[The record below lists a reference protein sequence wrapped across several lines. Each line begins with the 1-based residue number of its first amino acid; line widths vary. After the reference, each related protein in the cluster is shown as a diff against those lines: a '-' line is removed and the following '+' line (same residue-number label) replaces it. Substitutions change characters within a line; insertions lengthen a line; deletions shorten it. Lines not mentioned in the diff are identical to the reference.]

1 MTRVAD
7 YLDLVRA
14 PASLTVL
21 GDAVVGALSARGSG
35 GDSPLRGGAL
45 AASSVCL
52 YSAGMALNDW
62 ADADLDA
69 IERPER
75 PIPSGRIT
83 RARALAVGA
92 GLTALGIGSA
102 FAAGRASG
110 LVSLA
115 LAGALWAY
123 DLVFKPTAAGPVV
136 MAVCRGLDVMMG
148 AAGPGWRGALLP
160 ASAVA
165 AHTVAVTAVSR
176 GEVDGSTRMTGG
188 AAVAA
193 SVAVAASGLLGGG
206 GASGRPGGERA
217 VAALGGPRAAAALGG
232 ARAAAAL
239 GGGGAAGLGAAR
251 AAAALGGARYLA
263 AVLPGYLAVAGE
275 ASASN
280 SRDATRAGIRA
291 VVPLQ
296 SALAARAES
305 PVATLALLGV
315 EVAGRLLG
323 RRRSRGDIT

>member
-1 MTRVAD
+1 MTRAAD

-21 GDAVVGALSARGSG
+21 GDALVGALSARGPG
-35 GDSPLRGGAL
+35 GDGAVRAGAL

-69 IERPER
+69 VERPER
-75 PIPSGRIT
+75 PIPSGRIS
-83 RARALAVGA
+83 RSRALAVGA
-92 GLTALGIGSA
+92 GLTLLGVGSA
-102 FAAGRASG
+102 FVAGRRSG
-110 LVSLA
+110 AVSLA

-136 MAVCRGLDVMMG
+136 MAACRGLDVMMG
-148 AAGPGWRGALLP
+148 AAGPGWRRALLP
-160 ASAVA
+160 AGAVA

-176 GEVDGSTRMTGG
+176 GEVDGSTRTTGR
-188 AAVAA
+188 AAVAT
-193 SVAVAASGLLGGG
+193 SVAVAASGLAG
-206 GASGRPGGERA
+206 PGD
-217 VAALGGPRAAAALGG
+217 
-232 ARAAAAL
+232 
-239 GGGGAAGLGAAR
+239 R

-263 AVLPGYLAVAGE
+263 AVLPGHLALA
-275 ASASN
+275 
-280 SRDATRAGIRA
+280 RDPHAAHARTATRAGIRA

-296 SALAARAES
+296 AALAARAGS
-305 PVATLALLGV
+305 TIATVALLGI
-315 EVAGRLLG
+315 EVIGLALG

>member
-1 MTRVAD
+1 MTALAD
-7 YLDLVRA
+7 HLDLVRA

-21 GDAVVGALSARGSG
+21 GDALVGSLSARGTG
-35 GDSPLRGGAL
+35 GDGPVRLGAL
-45 AASSVCL
+45 AVSSVCL

-92 GLTALGIGSA
+92 GLTVVGVGSA

-110 LVSLA
+110 MISIV
-115 LAGALWAY
+115 LAGALWSY
-123 DLVFKPTAAGPVV
+123 DLVFKPTTAGPAV
-136 MAVCRGLDVMMG
+136 MAVCRGLDVLLG

-160 ASAVA
+160 AGAVA

-176 GEVDGSTRMTGG
+176 GEVDGSTRPTGYS
-188 AAVAA
+188 AVIA
-193 SVAVAASGLLGGG
+193 SAGVAASGLLG
-206 GASGRPGGERA
+206 SGD
-217 VAALGGPRAAAALGG
+217 
-232 ARAAAAL
+232 
-239 GGGGAAGLGAAR
+239 R
-251 AAAALGGARYLA
+251 AAAALGGARYLS
-263 AVLPGYLAVAGE
+263 AVLPGYVALAGDPGAPQ
-275 ASASN
+275 ARA
-280 SRDATRAGIRA
+280 ATRAGIRA

-296 SALAARAES
+296 SALAARAGS

-315 EVAGRLLG
+315 EVAGRLLA

>member
-69 IERPER
+69 LERPER

-83 RARALAVGA
+83 RPRALAVGA

-160 ASAVA
+160 AGAVA
-165 AHTVAVTAVSR
+165 VHTVAVTAVSR
-176 GEVDGSTRMTGG
+176 GEVDGSTRVTGG

-193 SVAVAASGLLGGG
+193 SVAVAASGLLGGA
-206 GASGRPGGERA
+206 GAAGRPGGARA
-217 VAALGGPRAAAALGG
+217 AAAPGRARAAAALGGPRAAAALGG
-232 ARAAAAL
+232 
-239 GGGGAAGLGAAR
+239 AR

-296 SALAARAES
+296 SALAARAGS

>member
-7 YLDLVRA
+7 HLDLVRA

-69 IERPER
+69 LERPER

-83 RARALAVGA
+83 RSRALAVGV

-110 LVSLA
+110 LVPLA

-160 ASAVA
+160 AGAVA
-165 AHTVAVTAVSR
+165 VHTVAVTAVSR
-176 GEVDGSTRMTGG
+176 GEVDGSTRVTGG
-188 AAVAA
+188 AAAAA

-217 VAALGGPRAAAALGG
+217 AAALGG
-232 ARAAAAL
+232 
-239 GGGGAAGLGAAR
+239 AR

-296 SALAARAES
+296 SALAARAGS

>member
-21 GDAVVGALSARGSG
+21 GDALVGALSARGPG
-35 GDSPLRGGAL
+35 GDGAVRASVL
-45 AASSVCL
+45 AVSSVCL

-69 IERPER
+69 VERPER

-83 RARALAVGA
+83 RSRALAAGIGLTTVGVGA
-92 GLTALGIGSA
+92 A
-102 FAAGRASG
+102 FVAGRRSG
-110 LVSLA
+110 VVSLA
-115 LAGALWAY
+115 LSGALWAY

-136 MAVCRGLDVMMG
+136 MAACRGLDVMMG
-148 AAGPGWRGALLP
+148 AAGPGWRRALLP
-160 ASAVA
+160 AGAVA

-176 GEVDGSTRMTGG
+176 GEVEGSTRTTGR
-188 AAVAA
+188 AAVAVSA
-193 SVAVAASGLLGGG
+193 AVAASGLAG
-206 GASGRPGGERA
+206 PGD
-217 VAALGGPRAAAALGG
+217 P
-232 ARAAAAL
+232 
-239 GGGGAAGLGAAR
+239 

-263 AVLPGYLAVAGE
+263 VVLPGHLAVA
-275 ASASN
+275 
-280 SRDATRAGIRA
+280 RDPDAANARTATRADIRA

-296 SALAARAES
+296 AALAARAGS
-305 PVATLALLGV
+305 TIATLALLGV
-315 EVAGRLLG
+315 EAVGLALG

>member
-69 IERPER
+69 LERPER

-83 RARALAVGA
+83 RSRALAVGA

-148 AAGPGWRGALLP
+148 AAGPGWRGAVLP

-165 AHTVAVTAVSR
+165 VHTVALTAVSR
-176 GEVDGSTRMTGG
+176 GEIDGSTRVTGG

-206 GASGRPGGERA
+206 GAACRPGGERA

-232 ARAAAAL
+232 
-239 GGGGAAGLGAAR
+239 AR

-280 SRDATRAGIRA
+280 SRDATRSGIRA

-296 SALAARAES
+296 SALAARAGS

>member
-21 GDAVVGALSARGSG
+21 GDALVGALSARRPGRES
-35 GDSPLRGGAL
+35 LACTGAL
-45 AASSVCL
+45 ATSSVCL

-69 IERPER
+69 LERPER

-83 RARALAVGA
+83 RSRALAVGA
-92 GLTALGIGSA
+92 GLTVVGVGSA

-110 LVSLA
+110 AVSLA

-123 DLVFKPTAAGPVV
+123 DLVFKSTAAGPVV

-148 AAGPGWRGALLP
+148 ASGPGWRGALLP

-165 AHTVAVTAVSR
+165 VHTIAVTAVSR
-176 GEVDGSTRMTGG
+176 GEVDGSTRVTGG

-193 SVAVAASGLLGGG
+193 SVAVAASALAG
-206 GASGRPGGERA
+206 SGD
-217 VAALGGPRAAAALGG
+217 
-232 ARAAAAL
+232 
-239 GGGGAAGLGAAR
+239 R
-251 AAAALGGARYLA
+251 AAAALGGARYLS
-263 AVLPGYLAVAGE
+263 AVLPGYLAVADDAG
-275 ASASN
+275 AAN
-280 SRDATRAGIRA
+280 ARNATRAGIRA

-296 SALAARAES
+296 SALAARAGS
-305 PVATLALLGV
+305 PIATIALLGV
-315 EVAGRLLG
+315 EVVGRLLG

>member
-35 GDSPLRGGAL
+35 GDFPLRGGAL

-69 IERPER
+69 LERPER

-83 RARALAVGA
+83 RSRALAVGA

-165 AHTVAVTAVSR
+165 VHTVAVTAVSR
-176 GEVDGSTRMTGG
+176 GEVDGSTRVTGG
-188 AAVAA
+188 AAVTA
-193 SVAVAASGLLGGG
+193 SVAVAASGLLGGS
-206 GASGRPGGERA
+206 GAPGRPGGERA
-217 VAALGGPRAAAALGG
+217 VAALGGP
-232 ARAAAAL
+232 
-239 GGGGAAGLGAAR
+239 R

-296 SALAARAES
+296 SALAARAGS